1 MERKEK
7 GTQFAVYFIKPIKEF
22 MERRN
27 QVNYH
32 RKEKGK
38 QSLLYLSQ
46 FLPSFTGAPQTEV
59 ILIGAT
65 FLPQRQMKELL

>member
-46 FLPSFTGAPQTEV
+46 FLPRFTGAPQ
-59 ILIGAT
+59 
-65 FLPQRQMKELL
+65 M

>member
-1 MERKEK
+1 MELIDK
-7 GTQFAVYFIKPIKEF
+7 GTQFAMYFIKPIKEF

-46 FLPSFTGAPQTEV
+46 RLHRFTGAPVT
-59 ILIGAT
+59 
-65 FLPQRQMKELL
+65 